1 MRSPIGCA
9 YAQVSPVSEVP
20 RIARVLG
27 AVGRGLITAGV
38 VVLLFVVFQLWGTN
52 IQEARSQTS
61 LRSEF
66 EDVVAGAQSQL
77 ADLEASEPADGP
89 RPETPPEDP
98 ETSAPPATTSTLPGG
113 LTPEVL
119 RFFFPEDG
127 DAVARIEIP
136 SIGVDKIVVN
146 GVQVTDLRKG
156 PGHYPGTAAVG
167 TDGNTSIAGHRT
179 TYGAPFNRIDELEP
193 GDEIHVTGVL
203 GRFTYRVME
212 PQRAFTAEIDTVD
225 TLDAGH
231 IIVRPSAT
239 WVLGDFG
246 DNRVTLTACHPKLS
260 SRQRIIVAA
269 ELVDAPIEAPEFDPE
284 VVATLVGDDAP
295 APTIPTEDVTGG
307 SPEADADD
315 LDAGLNGERDAIPGA
330 VLWLVAATTIWVLA
344 GVLGRRYFE
353 QRPQRIAAR
362 AAGLVPA
369 AICLWFAFEMID
381 RALPA
386 G

>member
-1 MRSPIGCA
+1 M
-9 YAQVSPVSEVP
+9 
-20 RIARVLG
+20 LG

-38 VVLLFVVFQLWGTN
+38 VILLFVVFQLWGTN
-52 IQEARSQTS
+52 IQEARSQDS

-66 EDVVAGAQSQL
+66 EDVFAGAQSQL
-77 ADLEASEPADGP
+77 AVLDASDPVNAP
-89 RPETPPEDP
+89 QTETPPDDP
-98 ETSAPPATTSTLPGG
+98 ETTAPAVTTSTLPGG
-113 LTPEVL
+113 FTPEVL

-156 PGHYPGTAAVG
+156 PGHYPGTAAAG
-167 TDGNTSIAGHRT
+167 TAGNTSIAGHRT

-203 GRFTYRVME
+203 GQFTYRVME
-212 PQRAFTAEIDTVD
+212 PQSAFATEIDTVD
-225 TLDAGH
+225 TLGTGH
-231 IIVRPSAT
+231 IIVRPNAT

-269 ELVDAPIEAPEFDPE
+269 ELVDTPIETPEFDPD
-284 VVATLVGDDAP
+284 VVAAAVGDDAP
-295 APTIPTEDVTGG
+295 PPSIPTEDVIVDA
-307 SPEADADD
+307 PEADADD

-330 VLWLVAATTIWVLA
+330 VLWLMAATAIWVLA

-353 QRPQRIAAR
+353 GRLHRVAAR
-362 AAGLVPA
+362 AAGLVPT